1 MGHLEA
7 FLQSQRGEQAAC
19 APPLRLWNRIFIEK
33 LKEDKLVSLETPKKK
48 HSLYSLKVKC
58 LSFLHCK
65 CQSCAHRHTF
75 TPWWVYSPV
84 CVWISALLST
94 CAIFALFIA
103 RTLLPSCPS
112 GLRSPG
118 CPLVLLLLRGEN
130 TFSSR
135 FDTID
140 LNPVQ
145 GCLIFTFS
153 LHLCLPIAFS
163 PCNHTIIQLL
173 L

>member
-1 MGHLEA
+1 M
-7 FLQSQRGEQAAC
+7 S
-19 APPLRLWNRIFIEK
+19 
-33 LKEDKLVSLETPKKK
+33 
-48 HSLYSLKVKC
+48 C

-65 CQSCAHRHTF
+65 CQSCAHRHTI

-94 CAIFALFIA
+94 CPIFALFIG
-103 RTLLPSCPS
+103 RTLLPSCAS
-112 GLRSPG
+112 GLRSPF

-145 GCLIFTFS
+145 GCLIFTLS
-153 LHLCLPIAFS
+153 LRLCLPIAFS
-163 PCNHTIIQLL
+163 PCTHIIIQLL
-173 L
+173 LSTNQSTQIKLNQFQSLVPVSYTQSEFGMEEQETSTRQI